1 MQIILLDTETTDKDE
16 KARLVQLA
24 YKNIDSGEE
33 INEYF
38 KPPAPIS
45 YGAMATH
52 HITNE
57 MVADKPIFDQSEPQA
72 NLIKILFEN
81 ILVAHNAPFD
91 IMILKNEG
99 VETGKYIDT
108 LRLSRHLIES
118 EQYGL
123 QYLRYF
129 LNLNVAG
136 PAHDARGDV
145 IVMEALFNYLK
156 DAVKNKFAFN
166 SDDEIIEKMLELTQT
181 PILLTD
187 FNFGKYKGKTFA
199 EVKAIDRGY
208 LEWLY
213 RSESQKSEFEQ
224 NDELIYTLKYYL
236 ELEG

>member
-24 YKNIDSGEE
+24 YKNMASGDEV
-33 INEYF
+33 NEYF
-38 KPPAPIS
+38 KPPVSIS

-57 MVADKPIFDQSEPQA
+57 MVADKPGFDQSEHQSS
-72 NLIKILFEN
+72 LIKILADN

-99 VETGKYIDT
+99 VETGQYIDT

-123 QYLRYF
+123 QYLRYS
-129 LNLNVAG
+129 LNLNAEG
-136 PAHDARGDV
+136 TAHDAQGDV
-145 IVMEALFNYLK
+145 IVLEALFNYLK

-166 SDDEIIEKMLELTQT
+166 SDDEVIEKMLELTQT

-187 FNFGKYKGKTFA
+187 FSFGKYKGKTFT

-208 LEWLY
+208 LKWLHD
-213 RSESQKSEFEQ
+213 SESQKSEFEQ
-224 NDELIYTLKYYL
+224 NDELIYTLGYYL
-236 ELEG
+236 KLKS